1 MSTNRGSVLESRIRR
16 LLVVLALATPVSA
29 LVVKLLW
36 VTTLRELY
44 GPLDLSS
51 LLVLSVVLSI
61 AAVFYVKTDAL

>member
-1 MSTNRGSVLESRIRR
+1 MSTNRGSVLESPIRR

-61 AAVFYVKTDAL
+61 AAIFYVKTDAL